1 MAILFFTRVKFEHKS
16 FEGSL
21 TSTKKT
27 SEQCGSIAEKEGKTN
42 TKNDI
47 DASKFK
53 TWNLQT
59 KHNFEES

>member
-1 MAILFFTRVKFEHKS
+1 MVFLFITRIKFEHKS
-16 FEGSL
+16 VEVSL
-21 TSTKKT
+21 ASTKKT

-47 DASKFK
+47 DESKFN
-53 TWNLQT
+53 TWKLQT